1 MNSVCEENNGGM
13 EGDGGEFGQLD
24 IGFPGAADV
33 SWKALFFEQPADPAN
48 DPKPHISSAK
58 AAHEVNVRSLRRPAP
73 DYGKYSIW
81 EIIPW
86 WPPALM
92 GVEASASA
100 SNSTGCFLDQY
111 GQAISQYLKMTK
123 ALAVIFA
130 FMSVLTLPTL
140 VLFSQSTAVPERELY
155 YGAVLNSQVALA
167 TSTLANL
174 GEPIATCREVVD
186 TEAFDFKCPKGFI
199 IESSIAYYGQPT
211 GSCGCPFSNQVDAHT
226 TCPGIIGVD
235 RAGAPACVPK
245 PGAFR
250 ALPCF
255 LDFTRFGNRCCA
267 TSPNGD
273 VFDIATSLG
282 CNSLTAPYLFA
293 ALCNGQSA
301 CTLPSRLD
309 PRANYSFPLAR
320 LLPFGANASRICLHV
335 HEDMCITTLSH
346 NMQFQGCQKDAF
358 AAPTLGSDSGG
369 AVGGSLAGARVGSTP
384 QPYRLLF
391 EGVCVMEKVTIG
403 ESVLDDAYICSV
415 GSALSG
421 LAVICF
427 LLGVSWIKIQV
438 DAEAASVRQT
448 CAASDYTI
456 VLHTLPRDYK
466 DEVRLAHRPP
476 LFSSQTATE
485 THYPFPPHLFSPPQC
500 PLSPLFPT
508 GRPARKIA
516 GVFFHSSCLRRRQRR
531 RGPAVAQACRRQSRH
546 GQFCLLA
553 GLRVARRGG
562 QQS

>member
-73 DYGKYSIW
+73 EYGNYSIW

-86 WPPALM
+86 WPLPPLPTRLAAFM
-92 GVEASASA
+92 GVEATAGAQLPAVYMSGSGTLGSPPPTAASASA
-100 SNSTGCFLDQY
+100 SKSTGSFLDQY

-267 TSPNGD
+267 ISPNGD
-273 VFDIATSLG
+273 VFDIAPSLG

-320 LLPFGANASRICLHV
+320 LLPFGANASRVCLHV

-391 EGVCVMEKVTIG
+391 EAVCVMEKVTIG
-403 ESVLDDAYICSV
+403 ESVFDDAYICSV

-421 LAVICF
+421 LAVIFF
-427 LLGVSWIKIQV
+427 LLGVGWIKIQV
-438 DAEAASVRQT
+438 GAEAASVRQT

-456 VLHTLPRDYK
+456 ILHTLPRDYK

-476 LFSSQTATE
+476 LCSSQTAT
-485 THYPFPPHLFSPPQC
+485 
-500 PLSPLFPT
+500 
-508 GRPARKIA
+508 
-516 GVFFHSSCLRRRQRR
+516 
-531 RGPAVAQACRRQSRH
+531 
-546 GQFCLLA
+546 
-553 GLRVARRGG
+553 
-562 QQS
+562 